1 MEFFI
6 KKTTQDHIT
15 AISESIEF
23 CKDDIIRLS
32 DKITNALKNE
42 KKILIFGNGGSAA
55 DAQHVAAEFINRF
68 KKERIPLPA
77 IALTTDTSILT
88 AISNDYSFDEIF
100 SKQVQALCNKGD
112 IVIGISTSGNSP
124 NVIRALIA
132 AKEKG
137 GFTVSFIGGKSCKMS
152 EISDMTIAV
161 KSTDTPRIQEVQ
173 IFIFHILCEMVE
185 KNF

>member
-6 KKTTQDHIT
+6 KQTTQDHIT
-15 AISESIEF
+15 AISESIELIH
-23 CKDDIIRLS
+23 DDIIKLS
-32 DKITNALKNE
+32 DIITKTLKSG
-42 KKILIFGNGGSAA
+42 KKLLIFGNGGSAS

-88 AISNDYSFDEIF
+88 AISNDYSFEEVF
-100 SKQVQALCNKGD
+100 SKQVQALCNNGD

-124 NVIRALIA
+124 NVIKALMA

-137 GFTVSFIGGKSCKMS
+137 GLTVSFIGGKPCKMS
-152 EISDMTIAV
+152 EISDITIAV
-161 KSTDTPRIQEVQ
+161 RSTDTPRIQEVH
-173 IFIFHILCEMVE
+173 IFVFHILCEMVE

>member
-1 MEFFI
+1 MKLFI
-6 KKTTQDHIT
+6 KKITNDHIN
-15 AISESIEF
+15 AISESVDF
-23 CKDDIIRLS
+23 YSNDIIKLS
-32 DKITNALKNE
+32 EIITNAFKNG
-42 KKILIFGNGGSAA
+42 KKLLIFGNGGSAA

-88 AISNDYSFDEIF
+88 AISNDYSYEEVF
-100 SKQVQALCNKGD
+100 SKQVQALCNEGD
-112 IVIGISTSGNSP
+112 VVLGISASGNSP
-124 NVIRALIA
+124 NVIKALLV

-137 GFTVSFIGGKSCKMS
+137 AFTVSFIGGKPCKMS
-152 EISDMTIAV
+152 ELSDMTIAV
-161 KSTDTPRIQEVQ
+161 KSTDTPRIQEVH